1 VWLEELKYPLDKICI
16 KSGMLCPR
24 CQRIVSSGAVK
35 DFEIPI
41 MRQLM
46 DLEDSV
52 KELKEATYRK
62 AAKSGKHVVI
72 VVEGVGS
79 YVALE
84 KISKKLGEETGLFIK
99 LVEWSIDRRKIIEQV
114 ISPATL
120 AAVNSV
126 WLPDGSEVVIAVVPK
141 KEQKFLGEKVR
152 DYEAILSNILGT
164 PTRIRYA

>member
-1 VWLEELKYPLDKICI
+1 MKYPLDKICI

-24 CQRIVSSGAVK
+24 CQRIVDSGVVK

-41 MRQLM
+41 MRRLM

-52 KELKEATYRK
+52 KELKKAIYRK

-79 YVALE
+79 YAALE
-84 KISKKLGEETGLFIK
+84 KVSKKLSEETGLFIK
-99 LVEWSIDRRKIIEQV
+99 LVEQSTDRRKIIEQV
-114 ISPATL
+114 ISPITL

-126 WLPDGSEVVIAVVPK
+126 WLPDGSEIVVAVVPK
-141 KEQKFLGEKVR
+141 KEQRFLGEKAR
-152 DYEAILSNILGT
+152 DYEAILSSILDT